1 MLEFAG
7 VVVSAKGR
15 SRLDRCSFAARPGE
29 VLALVGGTGSGK
41 TSALEVGA
49 GLITPDRGRVLLG
62 GREVSRRP
70 ERLRAEVAFVAADL
84 DGPFDLDAGRW
95 LATWASLDGVKSAD
109 FEARRSDATARFG
122 LTDLQVPVRAL
133 SQGQRRRLGLVRAWL
148 RAAPVTLLD
157 APGAGLDG
165 DGLRR
170 LAEAVTEAAAAGRT
184 IIIADAAPH
193 FVVEV
198 ADRAICLAAGAATEE
213 VRRAAPD
220 YAARVARAQGWQ
232 A

>member
-1 MLEFAG
+1 
-7 VVVSAKGR
+7 
-15 SRLDRCSFAARPGE
+15 
-29 VLALVGGTGSGK
+29 VLALVGGSGSGK
-41 TSALEVGA
+41 TTALEVGA

-70 ERLRAEVAFVAADL
+70 ERLRAEVAFGGCEL
-84 DGPFDLDAGRW
+84 DGPFDLEAGRW
-95 LATWASLDGVKSAD
+95 LATWASLDGVKAAD
-109 FEARRSDATARFG
+109 FEARRADAVARFG
-122 LTDLQVPVRAL
+122 LTQLDLPVRAL
-133 SQGQRRRLGLVRAWL
+133 STGQRRRLGLVRVWV

-170 LAEAVTEAAAAGRT
+170 LAEAVTELAAAGRT
-184 IIIADAAPH
+184 VILADAAPH

-198 ADRAICLAAGAATEE
+198 ADRALCFAAGAASDE
-213 VRRAAPD
+213 VRRVAPD
-220 YAARVARAQGWQ
+220 FPARVARAQGWQ